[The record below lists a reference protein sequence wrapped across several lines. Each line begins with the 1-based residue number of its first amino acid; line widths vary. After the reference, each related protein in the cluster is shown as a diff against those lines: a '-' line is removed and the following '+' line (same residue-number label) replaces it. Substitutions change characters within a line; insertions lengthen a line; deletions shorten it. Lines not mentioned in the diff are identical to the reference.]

1 MPRRQRACV
10 RHFPLDN
17 GNGVLKTRAHG
28 GFDRA
33 FSKERQRMFDLTGKV
48 ALVTGGSRGIGRAA
62 AVALAKQGAQV
73 VINYVS
79 NEGAAREVADAIT
92 AAGGKA
98 EIVQFDV
105 ASGDAAEKA
114 IAEVAKRLGRLD
126 ILVCSAGI
134 SIDGLLLRLKDEDFD
149 RILSVNVKGSVGCAR
164 AATKVM
170 MRAKTGRVI
179 FLSSVVGE
187 MGNAGQTAY
196 SASKAALLGVTKSM
210 ARELSSR
217 SITVNAITPG
227 FIDTDMTGAL
237 TDEQKASINA
247 NIPLGRTGKP
257 EEIAAAVVYLASDEA
272 GYITGQ
278 TLRVNGG
285 MYM

>member
-1 MPRRQRACV
+1 
-10 RHFPLDN
+10 
-17 GNGVLKTRAHG
+17 
-28 GFDRA
+28 
-33 FSKERQRMFDLTGKV
+33 MFDLTGKV

-62 AVALAKQGAQV
+62 ALALGKQGAQV

-79 NEGAAREVADAIT
+79 NEAAAREVAEQIQ

-105 ASGDAAEKA
+105 GSSEAAEKA
-114 IAEVAKRLGRLD
+114 VAEVAKRLGRLD
-126 ILVCSAGI
+126 VLVCSAGI
-134 SIDGLLLRLKDEDFD
+134 SIDGLLLRLKDDDFD
-149 RILSVNVKGSVGCAR
+149 RTLSVNLKGAVACAR

-210 ARELSSR
+210 ARELASR
-217 SITVNAITPG
+217 FITVNAITPG

-237 TDEQKASINA
+237 TEEQKTSINQ

-257 EEIAAAVVYLASDEA
+257 EEVAAAVVYLASDEA
-272 GYITGQ
+272 AYITGQ
-278 TLRVNGG
+278 ALRINGG

>member
-1 MPRRQRACV
+1 
-10 RHFPLDN
+10 
-17 GNGVLKTRAHG
+17 
-28 GFDRA
+28 
-33 FSKERQRMFDLTGKV
+33 MFDLTGKV

-62 AVALAKQGAQV
+62 ALALGKQGAQV

-79 NEGAAREVADAIT
+79 NEAAAREVAEQIQ

-105 ASGDAAEKA
+105 GSSEAAEKA
-114 IAEVAKRLGRLD
+114 VAEVAKRLGRLD
-126 ILVCSAGI
+126 VLVCSAGI
-134 SIDGLLLRLKDEDFD
+134 SIDGLLLRLKDDDFD
-149 RILSVNVKGSVGCAR
+149 RTLSVNLKGAVACAR

-210 ARELSSR
+210 ARELASR
-217 SITVNAITPG
+217 FITVNAITPG

-237 TDEQKASINA
+237 TEEQKNSINQ

-257 EEIAAAVVYLASDEA
+257 EEVAAAVVYLASDEA
-272 GYITGQ
+272 AYITGQ
-278 TLRVNGG
+278 ALRINGG

>member
-1 MPRRQRACV
+1 
-10 RHFPLDN
+10 
-17 GNGVLKTRAHG
+17 
-28 GFDRA
+28 
-33 FSKERQRMFDLTGKV
+33 MFDLTGKV

-62 AVALAKQGAQV
+62 AVALAKQGAHV

-79 NEGAAREVADAIT
+79 NEGKAREVADAIA

-98 EIVQFDV
+98 EIVGFDV
-105 ASGDAAEKA
+105 GNGDAAEKA

-134 SIDGLLLRLKDEDFD
+134 AIDGLLMRLKDEDLD
-149 RILSVNVKGSVGCAR
+149 RILAVNLKGAIACSR

-170 MRAKTGRVI
+170 MRARTGRVI

-196 SASKAALLGVTKSM
+196 SASKAALLGAAKSM

-217 SITVNAITPG
+217 NITVNAITPG

-237 TDEQKASINA
+237 TEEQQAKINSA
-247 NIPLGRTGKP
+247 IPLGRTGKP
-257 EEIAAAVVYLASDEA
+257 EEIAAAVVYLSSDEA
-272 GYITGQ
+272 AYITGQ
-278 TLRVNGG
+278 ALRVNGG